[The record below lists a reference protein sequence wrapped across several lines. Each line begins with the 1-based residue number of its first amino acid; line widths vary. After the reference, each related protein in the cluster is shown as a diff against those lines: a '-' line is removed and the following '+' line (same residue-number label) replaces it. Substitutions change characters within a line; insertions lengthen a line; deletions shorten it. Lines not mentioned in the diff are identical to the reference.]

1 MKRQKVRSKKIPI
14 ILVTLLGLLLI
25 AGGIAFATG
34 AFSPKQQD
42 TIDYGEASKE
52 EKAAGDAKKNE
63 TIDQND
69 VSKDDGST
77 SQPSGSSDNTAS
89 MRITAMNQSAGM
101 LSIRTIIDTVTSS
114 GTCTLS
120 MKSSSGA
127 TYSATTSVQALPS
140 SSTCTGFDIPVSEL
154 SPGSWTVEIIY
165 KNGNTSG
172 SANETINIT

>member
-14 ILVTLLGLLLI
+14 LLVALLGLLLI

-34 AFSPKQQD
+34 VFPPKEHD
-42 TIDYGEASKE
+42 TIDYGEATQE
-52 EKAAGDAKKNE
+52 EKAAGDTKKNE
-63 TIDQND
+63 TIEQNN
-69 VSKDDGST
+69 VSKDDNST
-77 SQPSGSSDNTAS
+77 SEPSGSTNNAVS
-89 MRITAMNQSAGM
+89 MRITAMNQSTGT

-127 TYSATTSVQALPS
+127 THSATASVQALPS
-140 SSTCTGFDIPVSEL
+140 SSTCSGFDVPVSEL
-154 SPGSWTVEIIY
+154 SPGSWTIEIIY

-172 SANETINIT
+172 SANETVTIT